1 MTKATYSD
9 KSLVVDILAKSFADN
24 RSVNYIIK
32 QDRKKISRLKR
43 LMEYSFDTC
52 FTYGEIILS
61 DDRKG
66 CALIIFPEKKII
78 TFKSIL
84 SDVKLII
91 FCTGIN
97 NAIKAMKRESTI
109 KKLHPKELIY
119 YLWFIGVTSL
129 QQHKGT
135 GSNLLNE
142 IIVEATAQK
151 RIICLETSTLQNI
164 PWYQKFGFT
173 IYREFDFGYGL
184 YCLKRELLK

>member
-1 MTKATYSD
+1 
-9 KSLVVDILAKSFADN
+9 
-24 RSVNYIIK
+24 
-32 QDRKKISRLKR
+32 
-43 LMEYSFDTC
+43 
-52 FTYGEIILS
+52 
-61 DDRKG
+61 
-66 CALIIFPEKKII
+66 
-78 TFKSIL
+78 
-84 SDVKLII
+84 
-91 FCTGIN
+91 
-97 NAIKAMKRESTI
+97 MKRESTI

-119 YLWFIGVTSL
+119 YLWFIGVTSS

>member
-1 MTKATYSD
+1 
-9 KSLVVDILAKSFADN
+9 
-24 RSVNYIIK
+24 
-32 QDRKKISRLKR
+32 
-43 LMEYSFDTC
+43 MEYSFDTC

-66 CALIIFPEKKII
+66 CALIIFPEKKIT

-119 YLWFIGVTSL
+119 YLWFIGVTSS